1 MFGLGM
7 TEILVVCLMG
17 LLLFGNR
24 LPGLARS
31 LGRTL
36 VEFRKEVS
44 DIKEDIHGPVR

>member
-7 TEILVVCLMG
+7 TEVLVVCVIG

-36 VEFRKEVS
+36 VEFRKEVN